1 MQTLKLQL
9 PGLISRLRKTYI
21 LIPRLHVYQQ
31 LVLEVGDKSRYVF
44 QTDILPGKECI
55 IASVPRPEP
64 FSVAEDG
71 QGLGT
76 GLFYRLL
83 TCHGTKRSRMRT

>member
-21 LIPRLHVYQQ
+21 LIPRLYVYQQ
-31 LVLEVGDKSRYVF
+31 LVLEVGDKSRCVF
-44 QTDILPGKECI
+44 QSDVLPGKECI
-55 IASVPRPEP
+55 IASVPRPAP

-71 QGLGT
+71 QGPGNRAIL
-76 GLFYRLL
+76 
-83 TCHGTKRSRMRT
+83 